1 MTYLKEEVPMFYE
14 MFRSV
19 INFSFLLMFA
29 ISTVG
34 LFSSVATAEERVSQ
48 SQQQIA
54 TLTVNINKASAEELS
69 DVMTGVGLK
78 KATTIVE
85 YREKTGSFKSIDDL
99 LQVKGIGPATLEKN
113 RHKLKI

>member
-1 MTYLKEEVPMFYE
+1 MFYNK
-14 MFRSV
+14 FRSI
-19 INFSFLLMFA
+19 INLSFLIIFSVGTFGLYSGTVFA
-29 ISTVG
+29 AENSTKK
-34 LFSSVATAEERVSQ
+34 TTQ

-69 DVMTGVGLK
+69 DVMVGVGIK

-85 YREKTGSFKSIDDL
+85 YREKVGSFRKIDDL

-113 RHKLKI
+113 RHKLKL